1 MRSVEPDS
9 ANNIV
14 QRIGWK
20 GLHDTETVI
29 TKKEIELALQY
40 FDNDTLK
47 GIGDLYKNDV
57 KKRISS
63 GVNSPR
69 SFMTLLRR
77 ILRRHKI
84 SIVYDRG
91 YVKNKIFF
99 KYRLVN

>member
-1 MRSVEPDS
+1 MRSVEPDL

-20 GLHDTETVI
+20 DLHDTETVI

-40 FDNDTLK
+40 FDSDILK
-47 GIGDLYKNDV
+47 GIGDFYKNDV
-57 KKRISS
+57 KTRIRS
-63 GVNSPR
+63 GVTTPR
-69 SFMTLLRR
+69 AFMTLLRR